1 MLHDPNTF
9 EKPFEFIPERYLDS
23 DGNLDPSV
31 PDAEMGGFGFGRR
44 ICPGRHFGK
53 DTIFLFAA
61 SVLATFNIAQPKDEE
76 GNRVPLDL
84 ELHQALIAWVLF
96 TYHLHPSSSHFV
108 PANRPPSNVKSLRGM
123 GTSIWSSRT

>member
-9 EKPFEFIPERYLDS
+9 DNPFEFIPERYLDD

-31 PDAEMGGFGFGRR
+31 PDSEMAGFGFGRR

-61 SVLATFNIAQPKDEE
+61 SILATFNIAQPKDEE
-76 GNRVPLDL
+76 GNCVSLDL
-84 ELHQALIAWVLF
+84 ELRQALIA
-96 TYHLHPSSSHFV
+96 
-108 PANRPPSNVKSLRGM
+108 
-123 GTSIWSSRT
+123 